1 MTLGASSSL
10 AADAEYIALQ
20 NAIKNALTNK
30 VGSYSQ
36 ITRELASMGITVY
49 TTTSSSGANKTTI
62 SLNKEKFI
70 NAYLENPDKVLDILV
85 GNDTKPIDSTRAGSM
100 TRLSDTLQNAVN
112 DYFAPSINN
121 LETQS
126 KNIALQIA
134 QYTSELNNITNSL
147 SLDDPNGGIGDV
159 SEYLKQLEEQ
169 YEAVNKLIKKMKN
182 NYNNSITRLA
192 LRV

>member
-1 MTLGASSSL
+1 
-10 AADAEYIALQ
+10 
-20 NAIKNALTNK
+20 
-30 VGSYSQ
+30 
-36 ITRELASMGITVY
+36 
-49 TTTSSSGANKTTI
+49 
-62 SLNKEKFI
+62 
-70 NAYLENPDKVLDILV
+70 LENPDKVLDILV

-112 DYFAPSINN
+112 DYFSPSINN

-134 QYTSELNNITNSL
+134 QYTAELNNITNSL